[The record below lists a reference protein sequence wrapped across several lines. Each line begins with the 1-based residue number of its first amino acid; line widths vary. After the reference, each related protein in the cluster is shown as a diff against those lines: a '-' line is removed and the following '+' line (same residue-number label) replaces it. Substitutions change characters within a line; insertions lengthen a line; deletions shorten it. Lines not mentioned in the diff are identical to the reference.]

1 VALTKTDS
9 LQGSPVG
16 GYNQH
21 TEKTQNGPGL
31 TERHRLP
38 TATGPFYLQW
48 VLLGSGLFR
57 RVRPNPHAL
66 RSDQAPTTR
75 ESSMFMR

>member
-1 VALTKTDS
+1 MALTKTDS

-21 TEKTQNGPGL
+21 TGNTQNGPGL

-38 TATGPFYLQW
+38 TATGPFYLEW
-48 VLLGSGLFR
+48 VSC
-57 RVRPNPHAL
+57 
-66 RSDQAPTTR
+66 
-75 ESSMFMR
+75 